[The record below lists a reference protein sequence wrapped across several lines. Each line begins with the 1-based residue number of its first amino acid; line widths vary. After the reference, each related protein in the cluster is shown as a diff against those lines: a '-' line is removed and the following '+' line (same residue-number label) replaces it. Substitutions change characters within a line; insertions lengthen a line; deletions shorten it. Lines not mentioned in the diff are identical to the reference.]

1 MCSSSTIDRLAV
13 NQPSIAMFFPQRL
26 KQGIVPTA
34 TGLLVLAINPAVAQV
49 LVEPEPLGQSIDGL
63 IGPVPAVSQLAN
75 INSAELA
82 IDRVET
88 KVTDLEQQVFSTTT
102 KLYSQAIFG
111 LQGRFVNS
119 ADLNPRD
126 GVKDTIDPATQITLG
141 SKTRLNF
148 TTDFPDRSR
157 LMFGLQAANFS
168 TGAARP
174 FAQNN
179 TYTRPGYAS
188 GGNNQI
194 ALTDVTY
201 RFSPVRQLAF
211 VVGPLGVNPSAVF
224 RGPNRYES
232 SAQGPISSFAQRN
245 PILYLGGT
253 DAGIGFDWQV
263 SPRVSLQGVY
273 SAGDWNSPTSR
284 PDPGKGLFNGPN
296 TIGLQL
302 AAVVRPK
309 LDWTAYYL
317 RSYTTNAFLNTG
329 VGDDAIAFPRSRFVT
344 QAVGSS
350 LSWRVSPRLS
360 VGGWFGYTHS
370 KVETPSYSGSVSTTN
385 WITFVNFPD
394 LLGKGNVGGVY
405 FGQPPKISQSDLA
418 FNSGTIPGMT
428 SGLTG
433 TEKVQS
439 DTTYHLEAFY
449 RLRLHSNI
457 SLTPGVIVLFNP
469 VQNRNSDRIVI
480 GVIRTSFSF

>member
-1 MCSSSTIDRLAV
+1 MIFSRV
-13 NQPSIAMFFPQRL
+13 L
-26 KQGIVPTA
+26 KQAIFPA
-34 TGLLVLAINPAVAQV
+34 STGLLLLANNPVGAEVLAD
-49 LVEPEPLGQSIDGL
+49 SIDANPMPIDSL
-63 IGPVPAVSQLAN
+63 LGPITGVSQLVDRKAGE
-75 INSAELA
+75 AELVGLRGA
-82 IDRVET
+82 IDRAET
-88 KVTDLEQQVFSTTT
+88 KATVLEQQVFSTTT
-102 KLYSQAIFG
+102 KLYGQAIFG
-111 LQGRFVNS
+111 LQGRFGNS

-126 GVKDTIDPATQITLG
+126 GVKETIDPATQITFG
-141 SKTRLNF
+141 SKTRLSF
-148 TTDFPDRSR
+148 TTDFPDHSR

-168 TGAARP
+168 TGAPGQSP

-179 TYTRPGYAS
+179 SYTRPGYAS

-194 ALTDVTY
+194 NLTDVTY
-201 RFSPVRQLAF
+201 RFSPARQLAF

-263 SPRVSLQGVY
+263 NARVSLQGVY
-273 SAGDWNSPTSR
+273 SAGDWNSPASR
-284 PDPGKGLFNGPN
+284 PEQGNGLFDGPN

-302 AAVVRPK
+302 AAVVLPK
-309 LDWTAYYL
+309 LDLTAYYL

-329 VGDDAIAFPRSRFVT
+329 VGDDAIAFPGSRFVT

-350 LSWRVSPRLS
+350 LSWRVGPKLS

-370 KVETPSYSGSVSTTN
+370 KVAAPNYSGTVSTTN

-405 FGQPPKISQSDLA
+405 FGQPPKITQSDLA
-418 FNSGTIPGMT
+418 FSATLPGMT

-433 TEKVQS
+433 MEKVQP

-449 RLRLHSNI
+449 RLQLRNNI
-457 SLTPGVIVLFNP
+457 SLTPGIIVLFNP
-469 VQNRNSDRIVI
+469 VQNRDSDRITI
-480 GVIRTSFSF
+480 GVLRTSFSF